1 MRQPNKQKLEIY
13 LQYVSLGE
21 LCPVWGRMART
32 ASRMCYLGVL
42 MCLLCSLMPQEKAC
56 LKQRQKPIQT
66 TRRIG
71 VIIHHR
77 EHSNS
82 LISVKGIGWR

>member
-1 MRQPNKQKLEIY
+1 MAPTAFGMR
-13 LQYVSLGE
+13 
-21 LCPVWGRMART
+21 
-32 ASRMCYLGVL
+32 YLGVL
-42 MCLLCSLMPQEKAC
+42 MCLLCSLMPQEKVS

-71 VIIHHR
+71 VIIHHC

-82 LISVKGIGWR
+82 LISAKGIGWR